1 MTRSCTIRRLAA
13 LLACALLL
21 VVLSGG
27 ASAET
32 SATRLRV
39 APAVSELEVGEVVT
53 LEVRV
58 EDVTHLYGY
67 QVYLD
72 YDPALLQ
79 AVDAAGE
86 PANQVEL
93 GAFFAADFVV
103 SNAVDAVQ
111 GRIAVETVNMGS
123 DPSSGSGV
131 LLTLRFKGL
140 ARGVASVRIDDG
152 AGASILADTDGMAI
166 PYGAQSA
173 NLYVG
178 IQAPEPP
185 STRLCL
191 PIVVGGTR

>member
-1 MTRSCTIRRLAA
+1 
-13 LLACALLL
+13 
-21 VVLSGG
+21 
-27 ASAET
+27 
-32 SATRLRV
+32 
-39 APAVSELEVGEVVT
+39 
-53 LEVRV
+53 
-58 EDVTHLYGY
+58 
-67 QVYLD
+67 
-72 YDPALLQ
+72 
-79 AVDAAGE
+79 
-86 PANQVEL
+86 VEL

-131 LLTLRFKGL
+131 LFTLRLKGL
-140 ARGVASVRIDDG
+140 TRGVASVRIDDG

-185 STRLCL
+185 GTRLCL